1 MTVGEVIFYSI
12 FGAFMLI
19 YIIYA
24 IGIFRGDAF
33 ALKLCDRLTD
43 KITKVLE
50 KEKDEDDDEDEADD
64 YVDYVEPEHEEDYLA
79 YEIFC
84 YQVYRIQGNKTYT
97 HVFDTEKQVLDFLKK
112 VRSEGKSRIIS
123 IEKIMRAY

>member
-1 MTVGEVIFYSI
+1 MNVACIIFYSI
-12 FGAFMLI
+12 LGVLMLI
-19 YIIYA
+19 CIVYV
-24 IGIFRGDAF
+24 IGLFRGDAF
-33 ALKLCDRLTD
+33 AIKICDWLTD
-43 KITKVLE
+43 KFIKALE
-50 KEKDEDDDEDEADD
+50 KYYDETEEDD
-64 YVDYVEPEHEEDYLA
+64 YVDYEEEQEDYLA

-112 VRSEGKSRIIS
+112 TRAEGKSRIVS

>member
-1 MTVGEVIFYSI
+1 MNVVEAIFYSI
-12 FGAFMLI
+12 LI
-19 YIIYA
+19 AIIA
-24 IGIFRGDAF
+24 VCIIFIIGLFRGDAF
-33 ALKLCDRLTD
+33 ALRIVDWLEA
-43 KITKVLE
+43 KIIQSLE
-50 KEKDEDDDEDEADD
+50 EDDDEDEAD
-64 YVDYVEPEHEEDYLA
+64 YEEEHEEDYLA

-112 VRSEGKSRIIS
+112 TRAEGKSRIVS

>member
-1 MTVGEVIFYSI
+1 MNVGEAIFYSI
-12 FGAFMLI
+12 LI
-19 YIIYA
+19 AIVAMCIIFI
-24 IGIFRGDAF
+24 IGLFRGDAF
-33 ALKLCDRLTD
+33 ALRIIEWLEA
-43 KITKVLE
+43 KIIKALE
-50 KEKDEDDDEDEADD
+50 EGDDEDEA
-64 YVDYVEPEHEEDYLA
+64 VDCDELEQEEDYLA

-112 VRSEGKSRIIS
+112 IRSEGKSRIIS

>member
-1 MTVGEVIFYSI
+1 MTVGEAIFYSI
-12 FGAFMLI
+12 LI
-19 YIIYA
+19 AIVAICIIFI
-24 IGIFRGDAF
+24 IGLFRGDAF
-33 ALKLCDRLTD
+33 AVRFVNWLEA
-43 KITKVLE
+43 KIIKSLE
-50 KEKDEDDDEDEADD
+50 EDDDEDEAEDC
-64 YVDYVEPEHEEDYLA
+64 VDYEEDYLA